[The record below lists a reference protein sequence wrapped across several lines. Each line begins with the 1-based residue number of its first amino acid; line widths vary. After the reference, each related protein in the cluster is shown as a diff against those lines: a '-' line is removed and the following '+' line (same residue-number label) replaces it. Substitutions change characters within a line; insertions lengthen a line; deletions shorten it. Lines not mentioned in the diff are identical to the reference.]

1 MKNICGLFLLFF
13 TFGVYLL
20 TLYPTIPF
28 HDSGDMVT
36 ASWLLGIPHPTGYP
50 LYSLFGRFFSTI
62 IPIGNIA
69 YRMNMESSLFASLA
83 VMMTYFIILKL
94 ISFQSAIRN
103 PQSAIIPSVVA
114 SLTLAFS
121 PTFWEQ
127 AVIAEKY
134 TMNAFFFTLLIF
146 ILLKWYESIRDSQFA
161 IRNLYLFS
169 FILGLSFCHHMQTI
183 FLVPAAIFFVI
194 TTLWNH
200 KATKPQRKNPQITQI
215 TQITQIFSIR
225 NSQFAIRNL
234 LLFLLPLFLYFY
246 LPIRSSA
253 HPFINW
259 GDPDRI
265 GGFLD
270 YITAKGYAHYF
281 EQSSILD
288 HLKRAALHWKT
299 TIPNQFGIL
308 FLPALAGVFLL
319 LIKRKRV
326 FGLFCLVILAN
337 TAHCSHYNI
346 PNVWDY
352 YISTYI
358 ILSIGLS
365 LTLSLPFS
373 LIKHRALLLLLP
385 FLLLIPILPF
395 SKNIKG
401 QNRSKE
407 YHYYDEGMA
416 WLSPLKENAI
426 VLTKGDICFILWYL
440 HYVENVRADLFLING
455 TFLHCHWLM
464 DEITKLKPDLIF
476 DKTVPEKRVSSLEL
490 ANVRFQKY
498 REIMEKNINRYPIYT
513 PFADEITTGFRL
525 LPEGLFQ
532 RVLDHS
538 LPEDEF
544 AKLISSSVIDLGAY
558 QRRSKGL
565 SQSVKGSYVKQGVLF
580 SEMGRNNEAIKAFK
594 KAKEIDSKDTETLA
608 NLSKCYYNL
617 ALGFDQKGVFKE
629 AEAHYRQAIDFD
641 PKMIDAV
648 YNLGLLYHK
657 RQDSKNTLIYW
668 KKVLEIDPTR
678 VKTRENIAT
687 VYYNSKDYK
696 NAAKECRRILRD

>member
-1 MKNICGLFLLFF
+1 
-13 TFGVYLL
+13 
-20 TLYPTIPF
+20 
-28 HDSGDMVT
+28 MVT

-50 LYSLFGRFFSTI
+50 FYSLFGRFFSTI

-69 YRMNMESSLFASLA
+69 YRMNMESALFASLA

-94 ISFQSAIRN
+94 SIINYQLSIIR
-103 PQSAIIPSVVA
+103 IIPSIVA
-114 SLTLAFS
+114 SLILAFS

-134 TMNAFFFTLLIF
+134 TLNAFFFSLLIF
-146 ILLKWYESIRDSQFA
+146 ILLKWQEAQNSKLKTQNY
-161 IRNLYLFS
+161 LYLFA
-169 FILGLSFCHHMQTI
+169 FLLGLSFCHHMQTS
-183 FLVPAAIFFVI
+183 FVVPASIFFI
-194 TTLWNH
+194 IATLWNH
-200 KATKPQRKNPQITQI
+200 RNISHRGHREHRGI
-215 TQITQIFSIR
+215 IHRLHRFSQIFSIR

-234 LLFLLPLFLYFY
+234 LLFLLPLLLYLY

-253 HPFINW
+253 HPSINW

-265 GGFLD
+265 NGFLD
-270 YITAKGYAHYF
+270 YLTAKGYAHYF

-288 HLKRAALHWKT
+288 HLKRAAIHWKT

-308 FLPALAGVFLL
+308 FFPALTGVFLL
-319 LIKRKRV
+319 LIKRKMV
-326 FGLFCLVILAN
+326 FGLFLLVVLAN
-337 TAHCSHYNI
+337 TTHCSHYNI

-352 YISTYI
+352 YIPTYI

-365 LTLSLPFS
+365 ETLSLPFS
-373 LIKHRALLLLLP
+373 LIKHRALLLLSP

-395 SKNIKG
+395 SKNIKV

-464 DEITKLKPDLIF
+464 DEITKLKPGLIL
-476 DKTVPEKRVSSLEL
+476 DKTVPEKPVPSLEL

-513 PFADEITTGFRL
+513 PFADDITTGFRL

-532 RVLDHS
+532 RVLDNN

-544 AKLISSSVIDLGAY
+544 VKMVRSSSFDLGAY
-558 QRRSKGL
+558 QKRSKGL
-565 SQSVKGSYVKQGVLF
+565 SASVKGSYVKQGVLF
-580 SEMGRNNEAIKAFK
+580 SEMGRNDEAIEAFK
-594 KAKEIDSKDTETLA
+594 KANQIDSKDTEILA

-617 ALGFDQKGVFKE
+617 GLRFDQRGVFKE
-629 AEAHYRQAIDFD
+629 AEAHYKEAIGFD

-657 RQDSKNTLIYW
+657 RGDSKNTLIYW
-668 KKVLEIDPTR
+668 KKVLEIDSTR

-687 VYYNSKDYK
+687 VYYNSKDYR
-696 NAAKECRRILRD
+696 NAARECKRILQDEPENLLANNMIQAIRAIAPWAVD